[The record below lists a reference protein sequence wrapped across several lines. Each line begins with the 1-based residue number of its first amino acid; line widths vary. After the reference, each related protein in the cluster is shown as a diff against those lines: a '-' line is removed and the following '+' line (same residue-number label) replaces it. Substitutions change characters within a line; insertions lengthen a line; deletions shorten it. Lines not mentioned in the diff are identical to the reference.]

1 MTHPIDAQIKLLSTL
16 FKLTNGMGQAI
27 TEMNWD
33 KAISIAAFELVLAAG
48 LKHHLDLDPQKIK
61 REVRAALEDRLAA
74 LDAMDAERKVSEH
87 KDEN

>member
-61 REVRAALEDRLAA
+61 QAAQAALDESFAA
-74 LDAMDAERKVSEH
+74 LDAMDAERKASEH